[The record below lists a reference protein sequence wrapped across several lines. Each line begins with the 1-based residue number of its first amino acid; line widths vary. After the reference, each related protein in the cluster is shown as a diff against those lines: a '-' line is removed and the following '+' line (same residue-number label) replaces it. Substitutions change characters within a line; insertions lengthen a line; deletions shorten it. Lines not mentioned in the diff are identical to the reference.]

1 MAVYNLSGGAP
12 KDANL
17 TPENIKKG
25 VTILKVTGT
34 MPPTVTLTQA
44 QYNALA
50 EKDSDTLYLVTA

>member
-17 TPENIKKG
+17 RPTNLPNGGSIW
-25 VTILKVTGT
+25 KVTGT

-44 QYNALA
+44 QYDALP
-50 EKDSDTLYLVTA
+50 EKDGDTLYLVTA

>member
-1 MAVYNLSGGAP
+1 MAVYNLSGGVP

-34 MPPTVTLTQA
+34 MPPIVALTQA
-44 QYNALA
+44 QYDALA
-50 EKDSDTLYLVTA
+50 AKDADTLYLITA

>member
-17 TPENIKKG
+17 IPENIKKG
-25 VTILKVTGT
+25 VTIWKVTGT

-44 QYNALA
+44 QYDALP
-50 EKDSDTLYLVTA
+50 EKDGDTLYLVTA